1 MSNQRPSSI
10 SEFFHTKDRK
20 GAKYLNIDN
29 QDGVCDACKQN
40 EIKNLINWKDREK
53 ELIKLLNKHRKNG
66 EYDCL
71 VPGSGGKDSAFQA
84 HILKYKYNMNPL
96 IVTWPPIIYRLWFK
110 KL

>member
-1 MSNQRPSSI
+1 MKPKYNLPGNVIFCKKCVMSNQRPSSI

-53 ELIKLLNKHRKNG
+53 ELIKLLNKHRKKMA
-66 EYDCL
+66 
-71 VPGSGGKDSAFQA
+71 ST
-84 HILKYKYNMNPL
+84 
-96 IVTWPPIIYRLWFK
+96 IV
-110 KL
+110 